1 MKFTAEQI
9 DAMERDLSKAVMGAR
24 LFADQ
29 ATSMRL
35 SDLTSLMAE
44 VRHFAHCVE
53 YGGGATA
60 AQERW
65 MALFDTEGEHEAN

>member
-9 DAMERDLSKAVMGAR
+9 DRLESDLSRAVMGAR
-24 LFADQ
+24 QFADQ

-35 SDLTSLMAE
+35 SKLTGLMAE
-44 VRHFAHCVE
+44 VRHFAHCVQ
-53 YGGGATA
+53 YGGSVKE

-65 MALFDTEGEHEAN
+65 LAIFTDEE

>member
-1 MKFTAEQI
+1 MRFTAEQI
-9 DAMERDLSKAVMGAR
+9 DQLERDLGKAVMGAR

-35 SDLTSLMAE
+35 SDLTGLMAE

-53 YGGGATA
+53 YGGDVTEACD
-60 AQERW
+60 RW
-65 MALFDTEGEHEAN
+65 VNLFGSDDE

>member
-9 DAMERDLSKAVMGAR
+9 DQLEKDLSKAVMGAR

-35 SDLTSLMAE
+35 SDLTGLMAE
-44 VRHFAHCVE
+44 IRHFAHCVE
-53 YGGGATA
+53 YGGSVTE
-60 AQERW
+60 AQARW
-65 MALFDTEGEHEAN
+65 LALFESDAE

>member
-9 DAMERDLSKAVMGAR
+9 DMMERDLSKAVMGAR

-29 ATSMRL
+29 DTSRRL

-65 MALFDTEGEHEAN
+65 MALFDMEGEHEAN

>member
-9 DAMERDLSKAVMGAR
+9 DRLESDLSRAVMGAR
-24 LFADQ
+24 QFADQ

-35 SDLTSLMAE
+35 SNLTGLMAE
-44 VRHFAHCVE
+44 VRHFAHCVQ
-53 YGGGATA
+53 YGGSVTE

-65 MALFDTEGEHEAN
+65 LAIFTDEE

>member
-29 ATSMRL
+29 NSSRRL

-44 VRHFAHCVE
+44 VRHFAHCVL
-53 YGGGATA
+53 YGGSVTE

-65 MALFDTEGEHEAN
+65 LALFDKGYEE

>member
-9 DAMERDLSKAVMGAR
+9 DRLESDLSRAVMGAR
-24 LFADQ
+24 QFADQ

-35 SDLTSLMAE
+35 SNLTGLMAE
-44 VRHFAHCVE
+44 VRHFVHCVQ
-53 YGGGATA
+53 YGGSVKE

-65 MALFDTEGEHEAN
+65 LAIFTDEE

>member
-9 DAMERDLSKAVMGAR
+9 DRLESDLSRAVMGAR
-24 LFADQ
+24 QFADQ

-35 SDLTSLMAE
+35 SNLTGIMAE
-44 VRHFAHCVE
+44 VRHFAHCVQ
-53 YGGGATA
+53 YGGSVTE

-65 MALFDTEGEHEAN
+65 LAIFTDEE

>member
-9 DAMERDLSKAVMGAR
+9 DQMEKDLSKAVSAAR
-24 LFADQ
+24 QFADP

-35 SDLTSLMAE
+35 SHLTGLMAE

-53 YGGGATA
+53 YGGSTTE
-60 AQERW
+60 AQARW
-65 MALFDTEGEHEAN
+65 LALFGDEE

>member
-24 LFADQ
+24 QFADRD
-29 ATSMRL
+29 ASMRL

-44 VRHFAHCVE
+44 VRHFARCVE
-53 YGGGATA
+53 YGGSKAE
-60 AQERW
+60 AQARW
-65 MALFDTEGEHEAN
+65 LALFESNHE

>member
-9 DAMERDLSKAVMGAR
+9 DQMERDLSKAVMGAR
-24 LFADQ
+24 QFADQ

-35 SDLTSLMAE
+35 SNLTGLMAE
-44 VRHFAHCVE
+44 VRHFAHCVL
-53 YGGGATA
+53 YGGSTTE

-65 MALFDTEGEHEAN
+65 LALFDKGYEE

>member
-24 LFADQ
+24 LFAD
-29 ATSMRL
+29 ATTSRRL

-44 VRHFAHCVE
+44 VRHFSHCVE

-65 MALFDTEGEHEAN
+65 MALFDTEDEHEAK

>member
-9 DAMERDLSKAVMGAR
+9 DTMERDLGKAVMGAR

-29 ATSMRL
+29 ATSSRL
-35 SDLTSLMAE
+35 SDLTGLMAE
-44 VRHFAHCVE
+44 VRHFAHCIE

-60 AQERW
+60 AQNRW
-65 MALFDTEGEHEAN
+65 LALFEGSDR

>member
-9 DAMERDLSKAVMGAR
+9 DQMENDLSKAVSAAR
-24 LFADQ
+24 QFADY

-35 SDLTSLMAE
+35 SNLTGLMAE

-53 YGGGATA
+53 YGGSTTE
-60 AQERW
+60 AQARW
-65 MALFDTEGEHEAN
+65 LALFGDEE